1 MRTIIDYKK
10 LPKAMRE
17 NVVRKE
23 KLAVKKILKARAQL
37 PTTIQTENGLIINH
51 PVEDDFLM
59 NTITGTV
66 TKGDRKMLEDPN
78 LIGEAGVCQLLWSD
92 IQIHDFWIRMV
103 EEALADVTAEDLS
116 KGFSESLQWIA
127 SAQFYDVCELLGL
140 DATAFYIDLPHI
152 IRSQHQYLS
161 RENEKIV
168 VAFERYK
175 AKNAS

>member
-17 NVVRKE
+17 NIVRKE
-23 KLAVKKILKARAQL
+23 KLAVRKILKARASM
-37 PTTIQTENGLIINH
+37 PAFVSTDDGLVINH

-59 NTITGTV
+59 NSVTGNV
-66 TKGDRKMLEDPN
+66 TQGDLVMLDDPN
-78 LIGEAGVCQLLWSD
+78 LLGHAGVSQIHWSD
-92 IQIHDFWIRMV
+92 IEIHDFWLRMV

-116 KGFSESLQWIA
+116 KGFSESLEWIA
-127 SAQFYDVCELLGL
+127 SAQFYDVCEKLGL

-152 IRSQHQYLS
+152 IRKQHDYLS

-175 AKNAS
+175 AEQAS